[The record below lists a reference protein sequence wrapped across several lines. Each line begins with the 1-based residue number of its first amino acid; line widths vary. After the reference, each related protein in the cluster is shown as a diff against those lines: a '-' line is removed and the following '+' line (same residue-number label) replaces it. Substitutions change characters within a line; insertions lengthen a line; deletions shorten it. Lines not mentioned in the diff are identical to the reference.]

1 MRDAG
6 HEVRGRSS
14 VSAPDFLHIR
24 GPGHSAS
31 ARQLMCVP
39 VIQQEGGRGFGLN
52 KVSESSRKKKKRK
65 KKVEWTED
73 VPEFWQINIAR
84 RPSSLLLFI
93 GLRREHGSRTR
104 CIERCHPAVLECI
117 RVLDGMHPLDGA
129 HLPELV
135 LVIVPAASP
144 PREAAFEPRDPIRPG
159 AALSD
164 G

>member
-14 VSAPDFLHIR
+14 VSASDFLHIR
-24 GPGHSAS
+24 RPGHGAS

-39 VIQQEGGRGFGLN
+39 VIQTEGGREFGSN
-52 KVSESSRKKKKRK
+52 KVSESSKKKRK
-65 KKVEWTED
+65 KKVGWTED
-73 VPEFWQINIAR
+73 VPELWRISIAR

-93 GLRREHGSRTR
+93 GLRREYGSSTR
-104 CIERCHPAVLECI
+104 CIERCHPAVLQCI

-135 LVIVPAASP
+135 LVAIPAASP
-144 PREAAFEPRDPIRPG
+144 LREAAFEPRDPIRPG
-159 AALSD
+159 AHLS
-164 G
+164 GV